1 MEGQSAAP
9 QDTHRIGL
17 RQGTIPELGYA
28 VSLIAH
34 DGGWDEILMV
44 AGPLVVFAGVLFLA
58 NRRANTKLA
67 QANVEAVET
76 DPVDIE

>member
-1 MEGQSAAP
+1 
-9 QDTHRIGL
+9 
-17 RQGTIPELGYA
+17 